1 MIGDY
6 RTSLILVV
14 SLMKKKLRLPMWCS
28 MRAPGTKGI
37 EVTLIPKLP
46 YTFTHFENS
55 LISTQSQIMIT
66 WAILYND
73 SLSPMVSASIMGVGI
88 LF

>member
-1 MIGDY
+1 MKGDY

-28 MRAPGTKGI
+28 MRAPGTNGI

-46 YTFTHFENS
+46 YTFKHTEIPH
-55 LISTQSQIMIT
+55 
-66 WAILYND
+66 
-73 SLSPMVSASIMGVGI
+73 
-88 LF
+88 

>member
-1 MIGDY
+1 MKGDY

-46 YTFTHFENS
+46 YTFTHFENPAD
-55 LISTQSQIMIT
+55 LHPEPD
-66 WAILYND
+66 ND
-73 SLSPMVSASIMGVGI
+73 NLGYFI
-88 LF
+88 

>member
-1 MIGDY
+1 MKGDY

-28 MRAPGTKGI
+28 MRAPGTNGI

-46 YTFTHFENS
+46 YTFTHFENP
-55 LISTQSQIMIT
+55 LISTQRQIMIT
-66 WAILYND
+66 WATLPND
-73 SLSPMVSASIMGVGI
+73 
-88 LF
+88 